1 MIGVWLNSTQVG
13 RVIFITSNIVLC
25 FRFAFRKL
33 EHNVSGIG
41 DARIVETLNYK
52 QAVQRV
58 LPIPC

>member
-1 MIGVWLNSTQVG
+1 MKSEQC
-13 RVIFITSNIVLC
+13 RSFKM
-25 FRFAFRKL
+25 A
-33 EHNVSGIG
+33 HNVSGIG